1 MTPAPNRSTSGRR
14 SRPSISTGE
23 LARQRAVL
31 REQLRHH
38 VSRLAHRATVA
49 ELAKPDSRTALA
61 LRLVLLADALH
72 SSGMLGSVDSL
83 NASATERQVRNVLR
97 HAFRGDARQVERILT
112 EVTALPAAEQ
122 ADICK
127 LLGEVGW
134 RLFDGDAAPTPESR
148 AG

>member
-1 MTPAPNRSTSGRR
+1 MTVSPDRSTSTRR
-14 SRPSISTGE
+14 SRTSISTGD

-38 VSRLAHRATVA
+38 ISRLASRATVA

-61 LRLVLLADALH
+61 LRLVLFADALH
-72 SSGMLGSVDSL
+72 SSGMMGSVDDL
-83 NASATERQVRNVLR
+83 NASTTERQVRNVLR
-97 HAFRGDARQVERILT
+97 QAFRGDARQVERLLS
-112 EVTALPAAEQ
+112 EVTALPAPDQAEV
-122 ADICK
+122 CK

-134 RLFDGDAAPTPESR
+134 RLFDGNAAPTPESR

>member
-1 MTPAPNRSTSGRR
+1 MTSPDRSISVRR
-14 SRPSISTGE
+14 SRPSLSTVDI
-23 LARQRAVL
+23 ARQRAAL

-38 VSRLAHRATVA
+38 VNRLANRATVA

-61 LRLVLLADALH
+61 LRLVLFADALH
-72 SSGMLGSVDSL
+72 SSGMLGSVDDL
-83 NASATERQVRNVLR
+83 NASTSERHVRNVLK
-97 HAFRGDARQVERILT
+97 HAFVGDARQVERLLA
-112 EVTALPAAEQ
+112 EVAALPVADQ
-122 ADICK
+122 ADVCK

>member
-1 MTPAPNRSTSGRR
+1 M
-14 SRPSISTGE
+14 
-23 LARQRAVL
+23 
-31 REQLRHH
+31 RHH